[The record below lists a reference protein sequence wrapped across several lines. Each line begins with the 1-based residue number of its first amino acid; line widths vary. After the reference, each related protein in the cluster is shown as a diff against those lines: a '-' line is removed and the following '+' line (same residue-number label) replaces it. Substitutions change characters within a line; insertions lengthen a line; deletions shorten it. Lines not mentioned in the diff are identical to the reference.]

1 MTQWNE
7 RFKDHLI
14 WKSLQ
19 DLGPA
24 IDQALAHDGND
35 PSSIELLERLKAIQI
50 FIGRRLAGADRY
62 LLNQTQI
69 DGINS
74 SLQAFLA
81 EARNFI
87 ANGNVGH
94 LNNANAHA
102 ENALNLTSQI
112 NIPYTAEDFQGAKE
126 AADSYR
132 QALDNALVATTTAAA
147 KNRKELEAIQSR
159 IAELTIEINAE
170 KARVT
175 ATTTEFQSQFSKAQ
189 ETRSSEYAEAQKG
202 RQETFAQLT
211 TEYTAKLLEQN
222 AEFTKQRTDVARRH
236 FEELEAL
243 KQTFVENTSKIRDE
257 IVERKEE
264 VEELLGVIGSM
275 GVTSGYQHT
284 ANEAKWTTRLWQ
296 GVTVISLLAL
306 IGVAIYAILLVGQD
320 KFTWSIFAG
329 RLYIS
334 VTFGLLAAY
343 SASQADRYQKL
354 ERVNRRLALEL
365 QAMGP
370 FMAPMAVD
378 KQQEFRLKIGERSFG
393 HRDEESRG
401 SDTSPATLVDL
412 LLHSKEFKGFIV
424 EIVKAV
430 K

>member
-7 RFKDHLI
+7 RFKDHAI

-24 IDQALAHDGND
+24 IDQALARDGND
-35 PSSIELLERLKAIQI
+35 PSSTELLERLKAIQI
-50 FIGRRLAGADRY
+50 FIGRRLAGTDRY
-62 LLNQTQI
+62 LLNQSQI
-69 DGINS
+69 DGVNS

-94 LNNANAHA
+94 LNNANTHA

-132 QALDNALVATTTAAA
+132 KALDNALVATTTAAA
-147 KNRKELEAIQSR
+147 KNRKELEAIQAR
-159 IAELTIEINAE
+159 IAELTTEINAE

-202 RQETFAQLT
+202 RQEAFSQLT
-211 TEYTAKLLEQN
+211 TEYTTKLLEQN
-222 AEFTKQRTDVARRH
+222 AEFSKRRDEVTRKHIEDVD
-236 FEELEAL
+236 AL
-243 KQTFVENTSKIRDE
+243 KVTFVDDTSMIRDE
-257 IVERKEE
+257 ILKRKEE

-275 GVTSGYQHT
+275 GITSGYQHT

-296 GVTVISLLAL
+296 SVTVVSLLGL
-306 IGVAIYAILLVGQD
+306 IGVAIYAILIVPQGT
-320 KFTWSIFAG
+320 FTWSSFAG
-329 RLYIS
+329 RFYIS

-354 ERVNRRLALEL
+354 ERVNRRSALEL

-370 FMAPMAVD
+370 FMAPMTVD

-393 HRDEESRG
+393 HRDEEPRVSE
-401 SDTSPATLVDL
+401 TSPTSLL
-412 LLHSKEFKGFIV
+412 EMLLHSKELKGFIV
-424 EIVKAV
+424 DIVKAV

>member
-7 RFKDHLI
+7 RFKDHPV
-14 WKSLQ
+14 WKFLQ

-24 IDQALAHDGND
+24 IDQALARDGND
-35 PSSIELLERLKAIQI
+35 PPSIELLQRLKAVQI
-50 FIGRRLAGADRY
+50 FIGRRIAGADRY
-62 LLNQTQI
+62 LLNQSQI

-74 SLQAFLA
+74 SLQPFLT
-81 EARNFI
+81 EVRNFI
-87 ANGNVGH
+87 ANGSVGH
-94 LNNANAHA
+94 LNNANSHA
-102 ENALNLTSQI
+102 ENALNVTSQV
-112 NIPYTAEDFQGAKE
+112 NVPYTTEDFEGAKE

-132 QALDNALVATTTAAA
+132 QTLDNAVIATTTAAA
-147 KNRKELEAIQSR
+147 ANRKELEGVRAR
-159 IAELTIEINAE
+159 IAELTAEITAE

-175 ATTTEFQSQFSKAQ
+175 TTTTEFQSQFSKAQ

-202 RQETFAQLT
+202 RQEAFAQLT
-211 TEYTAKLLEQN
+211 TEYTTKLLEQN
-222 AEFTKQRTDVARRH
+222 ADFSKQRDDITRKHIEDV
-236 FEELEAL
+236 ETL
-243 KQTFVENTSKIRDE
+243 KVTFVDNTSKIRDE
-257 IVERKEE
+257 ILKRKEE
-264 VEELLGVIGSM
+264 VENLLGVIGSM
-275 GVTSGYQHT
+275 GITSGYQHS

-296 GVTVISLLAL
+296 GVTVIALLGL
-306 IGVAIYAILLVGQD
+306 VGVAFYAILVVPQGT
-320 KFTWSIFAG
+320 FTWSTFAG

-334 VTFGLLAAY
+334 ITFGLLAAY

-354 ERVNRRLALEL
+354 ERTNRRLALEL

-370 FMAPMAVD
+370 FMAPMTVD

-393 HRDEESRG
+393 HRDEDLRP
-401 SDTSPATLVDL
+401 SDTSPTTLVEM